1 MRPALL
7 ARSGLLAT
15 CLALSACAA
24 YPQFVMLNPR
34 TGATV
39 ECQQPDMAAGPAD
52 FLVSR
57 ACLSACQAHG
67 FRPVPGMPARPGNA
81 DIPDQCS
88 N

>member
-1 MRPALL
+1 MRAKLLL
-7 ARSGLLAT
+7 AGLLLT
-15 CLALSACAA
+15 CLGLSACAA

-39 ECQQPDMAAGPAD
+39 ECQQPDMTASPGN

-57 ACLSACQAHG
+57 ACLSACAAHG
-67 FRPVPGMPARPGNA
+67 FRPVPGMPAPAGSA